1 MSGAARAQVG
11 RPRIDPGIAFA
22 LMWAGFAGYLGVLA
36 LAPRLGRRIVWGAIA
51 LLVTGFAVAPVLLSH
66 DVYSYVAYARL
77 GVQHGLDPYVHPP
90 SAAPA
95 DPAYAKVAWTEATS
109 AYGPLFTLASYPL
122 AWLPAGVAVAVLKA
136 VAALSV
142 LGIAATAARI
152 AAWRGADPRRAA
164 AFVALNPLVLVHVVG
179 GAHNDGVT
187 MLLAMLAVAALLAG
201 RELSAGAALT
211 AAVATKLSAA
221 VIAPFALI
229 GAIHRPS
236 PVPFRGT
243 ATKRNR
249 RIGGRLVLGSLGAM
263 LALGVAAWLAFGWD
277 WLHGF
282 GLAGENQSRTSYM
295 SIPILAS
302 RLTGL
307 DPDATRFA
315 AAVLFLAAIAGLLA
329 WTWRGGDWI
338 RASAWATLALLLAT
352 AWLLP
357 WYLIWLLP
365 LAAISRDRPLRAL
378 TLLLTAYQLGA
389 RIPL

>member
-1 MSGAARAQVG
+1 
-11 RPRIDPGIAFA
+11 
-22 LMWAGFAGYLGVLA
+22 MWAGFAGYLGALA
-36 LAPRLGRRIVWGAIA
+36 LAPRLGPRVVWAAILLFVTAFA
-51 LLVTGFAVAPVLLSH
+51 LAPVLLSH

-77 GVQHGLDPYVHPP
+77 GVRHGLDPYVHPP
-90 SAAPA
+90 LAAPA
-95 DPAYAKVAWTEATS
+95 DPAYADVTWTEATS
-109 AYGPLFTLASYPL
+109 AYGPLFTLATYPL
-122 AWLPAGVAVAVLKA
+122 AWLPIGVAVGVLKA

-142 LGIAATAARI
+142 LGIAALVSRL
-152 AAWRGADPRRAA
+152 AAWRGADPLRAA

-179 GAHNDGVT
+179 GAHNDGLT
-187 MLLAMLAVAALLAG
+187 MLLAMLAVTALLSA
-201 RELSAGAALT
+201 RELSAGGALA

-229 GAIHRPS
+229 DTLCRPS
-236 PVPFRGT
+236 AVPYPGI
-243 ATKRNR
+243 ATEGNR
-249 RIGGRLVLGSLGAM
+249 RMGRRFLIGGLGA
-263 LALGVAAWLAFGWD
+263 AIAISVAAWLVFGWD

-295 SIPILAS
+295 SIPILAA

-307 DPDATRFA
+307 DPDATRLAAAIAFA
-315 AAVLFLAAIAGLLA
+315 AAIAYLLA
-329 WTWRGGDWI
+329 WTWRGGDWV

-365 LAAISRDRPLRAL
+365 LAGISRDKPLQLL
-378 TLLLTAYQLGA
+378 TLGLTAYQLGA